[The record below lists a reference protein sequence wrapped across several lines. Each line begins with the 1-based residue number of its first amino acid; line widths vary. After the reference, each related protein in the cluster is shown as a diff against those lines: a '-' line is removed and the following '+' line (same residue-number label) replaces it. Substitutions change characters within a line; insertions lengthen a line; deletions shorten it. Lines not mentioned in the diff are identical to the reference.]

1 MQYITF
7 NNGVKIPQAGLG
19 TYLLAP
25 DDAQASV
32 SFALDNGYELVDTA
46 NAYVNE
52 RAVGRG
58 MRDSSRAREEIFLE
72 TKLWPCFYESDT
84 AVDETLERLGTDYI
98 DLMIL
103 HQPAGDYLAGYAKLE
118 AAYKAGK
125 LRSIGISNFNEAEI
139 ENLLAHCEV
148 APALIQV
155 ECHPYFPQTQLKALL
170 AKHDIALQAWY
181 PLGGRDN
188 KSILE
193 EPAILEL
200 AAKHG
205 KTAAQIIMRWHVQQD
220 NIVIPGSKTPAH
232 ILDNI
237 DIFDFELDEQD
248 MHAIAGLEQG
258 KPLYERTPDKI
269 AFYATWHPDVANQK

>member
-1 MQYITF
+1 MQYMTF

-32 SFALDNGYELVDTA
+32 SFALGNGYELIDTA

-58 MRDSSRAREEIFLE
+58 MRDSGRAREEIFLE

-125 LRSIGISNFNEAEI
+125 LRSIGISNFNETEI

-148 APALIQV
+148 VPALIQV

-205 KTAAQIIMRWHVQQD
+205 KTAAQIIMRWHVQQG

-237 DIFDFELDEQD
+237 DIFDFALDEQD
-248 MHAIAGLEQG
+248 MAAIAELEQG
-258 KPLYERTPDKI
+258 KPLYERTPDKM
-269 AFYATWHPDVANQK
+269 AFYVTWHPDVENQK

>member
-1 MQYITF
+1 MTF

-32 SFALDNGYELVDTA
+32 SYALNNGYELIDTA

-58 MRDSSRAREEIFLE
+58 MRDSGRAREEIFLE

-84 AVDETLERLGTDYI
+84 AVDETLKRLGTGYI

-139 ENLLAHCEV
+139 EDLLAHCEV

-155 ECHPYFPQTQLKALL
+155 ECHPYFPQTQMKALL
-170 AKHDIALQAWY
+170 AKQDIALQAWY

-205 KTAAQIIMRWHVQQD
+205 KTAAQIIMRWHVQQG

-248 MHAIAGLEQG
+248 MNAIAALEQG

-269 AFYATWHPDVANQK
+269 AFYATWHPDVENQK

>member
-1 MQYITF
+1 MQYTTF

-32 SFALDNGYELVDTA
+32 SYALDNGYELIDTA

-58 MRDSSRAREEIFLE
+58 MRDSGRTREEIFLE

-170 AKHDIALQAWY
+170 AKHDIAPQAWY

-205 KTAAQIIMRWHVQQD
+205 KTAAQVIMRWHVQQG

-237 DIFDFELDEQD
+237 DIFDFALDEQD
-248 MHAIAGLEQG
+248 MAAIAGLEQG

-269 AFYATWHPDVANQK
+269 AFYATWHPDVENQK

>member
-1 MQYITF
+1 
-7 NNGVKIPQAGLG
+7 
-19 TYLLAP
+19 
-25 DDAQASV
+25 
-32 SFALDNGYELVDTA
+32 
-46 NAYVNE
+46 
-52 RAVGRG
+52 
-58 MRDSSRAREEIFLE
+58 MRDSGRAREEIFLE

-84 AVDETLERLGTDYI
+84 AVDETLKRLGTGYI

-139 ENLLAHCEV
+139 EDLLAHCEV

-155 ECHPYFPQTQLKALL
+155 ECHPYFPQTQMKALL

-205 KTAAQIIMRWHVQQD
+205 KTAAQIIMRWHVQQG

-248 MHAIAGLEQG
+248 MNAIAALEQG

-269 AFYATWHPDVANQK
+269 AFYATWHPDVENQK

>member
-1 MQYITF
+1 MQYMTF

-25 DDAQASV
+25 DDAQVSV
-32 SFALDNGYELVDTA
+32 SYALDNGYELIDTA

-58 MRDSSRAREEIFLE
+58 MRDSDRAREEIFLE

-155 ECHPYFPQTQLKALL
+155 ECHPYFPQTQMKALL

-188 KSILE
+188 KSILD
-193 EPAILEL
+193 EPVILEL

-205 KTAAQIIMRWHVQQD
+205 KTAAQVIMRWHVQQS

-237 DIFDFELDEQD
+237 DIFDFALDEQD
-248 MHAIAGLEQG
+248 MAAIAGLEQG
-258 KPLYERTPDKI
+258 KPLYERTPDKM
-269 AFYATWHPDVANQK
+269 AFYVTWHPDVENQK